1 MLRVAEGKLDPWNSG
16 GRIDSSSA
24 RIKGRSFM
32 KILNKRGPE
41 ILPNRMGD
49 FSEKVFQIRVS
60 FVRPVYKIVRCV
72 IKTIMKKFKEKKLRI
87 HQVKRFLVINKK
99 CENRTYKF

>member
-49 FSEKVFQIRVS
+49 FSEKVF
-60 FVRPVYKIVRCV
+60 
-72 IKTIMKKFKEKKLRI
+72 
-87 HQVKRFLVINKK
+87 
-99 CENRTYKF
+99 